1 MSTDTG
7 APDVAAKATELGAM
21 ETIRR
26 GLALSPELRVG
37 LGVTGLLALGSTA
50 GRVVVPV
57 LVQQVLDR
65 GFDVS
70 TGTVD
75 MGIVTN
81 LVLFGALAVAL
92 TALSTGMMNL
102 RLAVV
107 AEQALSNL
115 RRRAFAH
122 IHDLSMLHQAGEQ
135 RGVLVARVTT
145 DIDQISRFMQWAG
158 LQLIINFGQATLA
171 LTVMLVLTW
180 QLALVVVVLVPVIA
194 VVIKLFQGRLA
205 AERGLDELVRAWDR
219 DPPENAVLFLRGP
232 DSSYKDRLRHESR
245 GLACYDRSLFFLPG
259 VAEDELIAAA
269 APADVGIIPYA
280 PSSMNTATPA
290 RISCRS
296 TCMRG

>member
-7 APDVAAKATELGAM
+7 APDVAAEATELGAM

-107 AEQALSNL
+107 A
-115 RRRAFAH
+115 
-122 IHDLSMLHQAGEQ
+122 
-135 RGVLVARVTT
+135 
-145 DIDQISRFMQWAG
+145 
-158 LQLIINFGQATLA
+158 
-171 LTVMLVLTW
+171 
-180 QLALVVVVLVPVIA
+180 
-194 VVIKLFQGRLA
+194 
-205 AERGLDELVRAWDR
+205 
-219 DPPENAVLFLRGP
+219 
-232 DSSYKDRLRHESR
+232 
-245 GLACYDRSLFFLPG
+245 
-259 VAEDELIAAA
+259 
-269 APADVGIIPYA
+269 
-280 PSSMNTATPA
+280 
-290 RISCRS
+290 
-296 TCMRG
+296 

>member
-115 RRRAFAH
+115 RRRAFAR
-122 IHDLSMLHQAGEQ
+122 IHDLSMLHHAGEQ
-135 RGVLVARVTT
+135 RGVLLGLCNR
-145 DIDQISRFMQWAG
+145 SR
-158 LQLIINFGQATLA
+158 LA
-171 LTVMLVLTW
+171 L
-180 QLALVVVVLVPVIA
+180 
-194 VVIKLFQGRLA
+194 G
-205 AERGLDELVRAWDR
+205 E
-219 DPPENAVLFLRGP
+219 PE
-232 DSSYKDRLRHESR
+232 
-245 GLACYDRSLFFLPG
+245 
-259 VAEDELIAAA
+259 AAA
-269 APADVGIIPYA
+269 DPI
-280 PSSMNTATPA
+280 
-290 RISCRS
+290 
-296 TCMRG
+296 